1 MKRVVVMVAIAVI
14 LCLLVGMSVLPN
26 SASAQGKSEILL
38 YYGNGG
44 YDPGGISDYYDLQAR
59 YESQGYIVNYT
70 DVWPSDFSAL
80 CLIILITPGD
90 DNDDGTYYFSTA
102 QVNELEGFI
111 LADGRLVVLGDYNG
125 IFGINT
131 VNNLLGNL
139 GVDITQNSD
148 EHRSTFSSNPA
159 TDITTDQITNGMSSM
174 QFASSSSLDLS
185 GDAKSLVREPT
196 DGLTLIAVDQIAG
209 APARPCYDV
218 VVSGDSNI
226 MTDNWFDDGDGD
238 NLMFIDN
245 LAGCCDPY
253 TPMPTIPPPP
263 SPVPTLSQW
272 GMIGMAMV
280 LAACLVWSVRRRWVT
295 SAGKS

>member
-1 MKRVVVMVAIAVI
+1 MMAIATI

-44 YDPGGISDYYDLQAR
+44 YNPDGSLNEYYDLQAR

-80 CLIILITPGD
+80 CLIILIMPGY
-90 DNDDGTYYFSTA
+90 DNDDGTHYFSTA

-111 LADGRLVVLGDYNG
+111 LAGGRLVVLGDQGG
-125 IFGINT
+125 ISGINT
-131 VNNLLGNL
+131 INNLLGNL
-139 GVDITQNSD
+139 GVDITQNPD
-148 EHRSTFSSNPA
+148 GYLGGYGSTP
-159 TDITTDQITNGMSSM
+159 TTLITADQITNGMSDM
-174 QFASSSSLDLS
+174 QFAATSSLDLS
-185 GDAKSLVREPT
+185 GDAKSLVREPG
-196 DGLTLIAVDQIAG
+196 DELHLIAVDQIAG

-218 VVSGDSNI
+218 VVSGDSSI
-226 MTDNWFDDGDGD
+226 MNDGWFADGDGD

-245 LAGCCDPY
+245 LAGCCEPY
-253 TPMPTIPPPP
+253 TPYAP
-263 SPVPTLSQW
+263 SAVPTLSQW
-272 GMIGMAMV
+272 GMIGMAIV
-280 LAACLVWSVRRRWVT
+280 LAALLAWSVRRRLVV